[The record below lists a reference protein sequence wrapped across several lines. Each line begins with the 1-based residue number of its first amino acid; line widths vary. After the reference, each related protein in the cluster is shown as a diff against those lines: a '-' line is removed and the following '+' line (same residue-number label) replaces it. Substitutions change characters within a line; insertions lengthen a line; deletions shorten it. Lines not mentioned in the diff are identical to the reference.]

1 MLQVLKHTSSADS
14 INRITFLMY
23 LPMLPALVMVFNIAV
38 VNSRL
43 YLPITNTFSGSK

>member
-23 LPMLPALVMVFNIAV
+23 LPMLPALGMVFNIAV

-43 YLPITNTFSGSK
+43 CMPTANTSYGS